1 MIRSSIYVVD
11 DLSDAEAVEAEAT
24 LAPAYVPACCM

>member
-11 DLSDAEAVEAEAT
+11 DLSDVAPVAEAS